1 MLIID
6 LGVPQ
11 LGRRRILERSMVS
24 LKTSAF
30 GIEAVQFA
38 DKPLRFFS
46 SPGFVSESLDDL
58 RAKHGNV
65 YFANSDWSVGWR
77 SFIDGAIEEG
87 ARAAFL
93 VKNDLAAVR

>member
-1 MLIID
+1 MLIVD
-6 LGVPQ
+6 LGLPQ
-11 LGRRRILERSMVS
+11 LGRRRIRKGRMVS
-24 LKTSAF
+24 RYLVSQTHASLVNHK
-30 GIEAVQFA
+30 IH
-38 DKPLRFFS
+38 RFFS

-58 RAKHGNV
+58 RSKHGNIH
-65 YFANSDWSVGWR
+65 FANSDWSVGWR

>member
-1 MLIID
+1 MVD
-6 LGVPQ
+6 LGLPQ
-11 LGRRRILERSMVS
+11 LGRRRIREGSMVS
-24 LKTSAF
+24 RYFVPQTYASFVNHKLH
-30 GIEAVQFA
+30 
-38 DKPLRFFS
+38 RFFS

-58 RAKHGNV
+58 RSKHGNI

-93 VKNDLAAVR
+93 VKNDLGSVQE